1 MRSRGKA
8 GDDFKGLP
16 IATIVDKLREFDT
29 DYNRGDCMFSFQTFK
44 DKRYWI
50 LLFPFI
56 IILLLFSFFASN
68 YFAENPLMIVLFLF
82 LYVTLF
88 WGIYHLWKYV
98 GDEKQGDI

>member
-1 MRSRGKA
+1 
-8 GDDFKGLP
+8 
-16 IATIVDKLREFDT
+16 
-29 DYNRGDCMFSFQTFK
+29 MFSFQTFK

-68 YFAENPLMIVLFLF
+68 YFAENPLVMVLFLV

-88 WGIYHLWKYV
+88 WGTYHLWKYV
-98 GDEKQGDI
+98 GDKKREDI